1 MKKNSFIL
9 WTASLVIVFLAGYIS
24 QITDKN
30 YPISATFGIE
40 GKKVSYRF
48 EKIHYGKNDFQVIIR
63 SDITNLNGNLLWK
76 LANEKEWKST
86 ALIDSNRVLIG
97 KIPAQKPNE
106 KILYYIDLQYKNQK
120 YLIPSD
126 RKIELTFF
134 GKIPIVIDM
143 LKFLLLYAGM
153 ILAVRTGLEYFNQN
167 KSAKKFGVLTVIN
180 FLILTV
186 LINPLY
192 LTYKYGY
199 MNTSIP
205 TITNLFP
212 LGMLILL
219 LLWIVAVVLLFTSKR
234 FTLTSIISG
243 ILSIIIF
250 ITLL

>member
-1 MKKNSFIL
+1 M
-9 WTASLVIVFLAGYIS
+9 VIVFLAGYIS

>member
-9 WTASLVIVFLAGYIS
+9 WTASLVIVFLVGYIS

-30 YPISATFGIE
+30 YPVSATFGIE

-63 SDITNLNGNLLWK
+63 SDISNLNGKLLWK
-76 LANEKEWKST
+76 WANEKEWKFT
-86 ALIDSNRVLIG
+86 ALIDSNLVLIG
-97 KIPAQKPNE
+97 IIPAQKPKE
-106 KILYYIDLQYKNQK
+106 KILYYVELQYKNQK

-126 RKIELTFF
+126 RKIELTFY
-134 GKIPIVIDM
+134 GKIPIVIEV
-143 LKFLLLYAGM
+143 LKYLLLYAGM
-153 ILAVRTGLEYFNQN
+153 ILAVRTGLEYFNRN

-180 FLILTV
+180 LLILTV

-205 TITNLFP
+205 SITNLFP

-219 LLWIVAVVLLFTSKR
+219 LLWIVTVVLLFTSKR

>member
-9 WTASLVIVFLAGYIS
+9 WAASLLIVFLAGYIS
-24 QITDKN
+24 QITDEN
-30 YPISATFGIE
+30 YPVTATFGIE

-48 EKIHYGKNDFQVIIR
+48 EKVHYGKSDFKIIIR
-63 SDITNLNGNLLWK
+63 PDIENLNGNLFWK

-86 ALIDSNRVLIG
+86 ALIDSNLVLIG
-97 KIPAQKPNE
+97 KIPAQKPKE
-106 KILYYIDLQYKNQK
+106 KILYYVELQYKNQK
-120 YLIPSD
+120 YLVPSN
-126 RKIELTFF
+126 RKIELTFY
-134 GKIPIVIDM
+134 GKIPIVIEV
-143 LKFLLLYAGM
+143 LKYLLLYAGM
-153 ILAVRTGLEYFNQN
+153 ILALRTGLEYFNQN

-180 FLILTV
+180 FLILAV

-205 TITNLFP
+205 SITNLFP

-219 LLWIVAVVLLFTSKR
+219 ILWIFTVVLLFIAKR
-234 FTLTSIISG
+234 FTLTSITSG
-243 ILSIIIF
+243 IISIIIF

>member
-1 MKKNSFIL
+1 M
-9 WTASLVIVFLAGYIS
+9 VIVFLAGYIS

-219 LLWIVAVVLLFTSKR
+219 LLWIVTVVLLFTSKR